1 MLACKLDKRLKHFNE
16 EASKKLNPCYPD
28 ISDKW
33 RKFCKDKTKERPLVG
48 AVREED
54 GAPLENVGVVLVVGI
69 NFGQFKTSQNYI
81 KKSDSIMSSYEG
93 EYKNKVANCLKS
105 AKLSINKFHVV
116 LANFFPD
123 LTPISWQDYVN
134 SNIKEGRLIFHH
146 GYKDPVGYILEL
158 IDCLSPNVCA
168 VIFHGVGSCVH
179 LLAQQLL
186 SRKKLAMPALAA
198 QNIGLPRLEFIER
211 LNP

>member
-48 AVREED
+48 AIREED
-54 GAPLENVGVVLVVGI
+54 SAPTENAGVVLVVGI
-69 NFGQFKTSQNYI
+69 NFGQFNTSQDYI
-81 KKSDSIMSSYEG
+81 GKSSACISHNG
-93 EYKNKVANCLKS
+93 EYANKVATCLKS
-105 AKLSINKFHVV
+105 ANLSIDKFHIV
-116 LANFFPD
+116 LANFSPD
-123 LTPISWQDYVN
+123 LTPFTWQNYATT
-134 SNIKEGRLIFHH
+134 NIREGRLIFHH
-146 GYKDPVGYILEL
+146 GYHDPIGYISEL
-158 IDCLSPNVCA
+158 IDRLSPNLCA

-179 LLAQQLL
+179 ILTQQLL
-186 SRKKLAMPALAA
+186 FKKTLSMPALAA
-198 QNIGLPRLEFIER
+198 QNIGQPGLRFIER